1 MINTAH
7 VAANTCW
14 KGVFHVMGVA
24 KSQSPMVTVL
34 NVVTNWKE
42 QKTVLPVEV
51 RVKQKDLAA
60 YGASKS

>member
-1 MINTAH
+1 
-7 VAANTCW
+7 
-14 KGVFHVMGVA
+14 MGAA